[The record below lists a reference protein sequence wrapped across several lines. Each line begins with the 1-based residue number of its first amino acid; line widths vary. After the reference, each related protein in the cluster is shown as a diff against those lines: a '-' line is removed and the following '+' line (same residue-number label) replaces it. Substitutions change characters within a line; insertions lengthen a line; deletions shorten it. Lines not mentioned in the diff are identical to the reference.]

1 MAIKIEVKFG
11 EETAFATMGSSPDT
25 VIWTGNQE
33 LIEDAEFSLNYS
45 YGAAGHNYMSGNQ
58 TTALDVATAL
68 THRYGSENINVIEG
82 VEVLEKEEKELNKI
96 EKTGQT

>member
-11 EETAFATMGSSPDT
+11 EETAFATMVSSPDT

-33 LIEDAEFSLNYS
+33 LIEDAEFSLNYN

-68 THRYGSENINVIEG
+68 THMYGSENINVIEG
-82 VEVLEKEEKELNKI
+82 VEVLEVPSNKGVKI
-96 EKTGQT
+96 DD

>member
-1 MAIKIEVKFG
+1 
-11 EETAFATMGSSPDT
+11 
-25 VIWTGNQE
+25 
-33 LIEDAEFSLNYS
+33 
-45 YGAAGHNYMSGNQ
+45 MSGNQ

>member
-11 EETAFATMGSSPDT
+11 EETAFANMVSSPDS
-25 VIWTGNQE
+25 VIWTGNQD

-45 YGAAGHNYMSGNQ
+45 YGAAGHNYISGNQ

-68 THRYGSENINVIEG
+68 THRYGSENINVIEC
-82 VEVLEKEEKELNKI
+82 VEVLEKEEKEITNI
-96 EKTGQT
+96 EKGGQS